1 MWQDTFLTPPS
12 NISYDLNIFGSHSF
26 LILFTTI
33 AITAYKIWTARRNSN
48 KTHLYWDISNSRQNV
63 IIKIDSLMHRMELCQ
78 GSQSFYLSHQNSMGI
93 NSKTDHRMAN
103 YQYWAQI
110 HSPANRI
117 SFKVRLNW
125 LQAIQ
130 LHHLSA
136 NQYQTLIFYQQPKVH
151 WKVIPLEDSTW
162 QSISSSQPAQ
172 HIDDKS
178 QLLLHPLQPSPAL
191 SMQQLHQQQQQ
202 LQQPQQ
208 N

>member
-1 MWQDTFLTPPS
+1 
-12 NISYDLNIFGSHSF
+12 
-26 LILFTTI
+26 
-33 AITAYKIWTARRNSN
+33 
-48 KTHLYWDISNSRQNV
+48 
-63 IIKIDSLMHRMELCQ
+63 MELCQ

-93 NSKTDHRMAN
+93 NSIIDHK
-103 YQYWAQI
+103 W
-110 HSPANRI
+110 PTI
-117 SFKVRLNW
+117 SIEHRFTHLPIEFPSKVRLNW
-125 LQAIQ
+125 LHAIQ

-191 SMQQLHQQQQQ
+191 SIQQLHQQQQQ